1 MLLTTTST
9 HTPGTDLGYLLH
21 KNPAKLPSLD
31 LSFEKAHVLYPKKRP
46 RGVAQQRCYS
56 MSIRWDWFAVSGD
69 SMRVELSI
77 SR

>member
-1 MLLTTTST
+1 MFFIQKS
-9 HTPGTDLGYLLH
+9 DR
-21 KNPAKLPSLD
+21 
-31 LSFEKAHVLYPKKRP
+31 KALQ
-46 RGVAQQRCYS
+46 QQRCYS